1 MRVTDSNTYGSASSR
16 ILTDWTSIDWKRVQ
30 TNVRVIQHRLAKA
43 TQGGNWRRVKA
54 LQRMLTR
61 SFSAKAL
68 AVKRVT
74 ENQGKRTAGVD
85 NQLWDTPQKKF
96 TAITQLKK
104 SRYKPSPVRR
114 VYIPKSNGKERPLGI
129 LTMHDRA
136 MQALYLLA
144 LDPILESVSDLN
156 SYGFRKNR
164 CTADAMQQIFILTAK
179 KNSAQ
184 WVLDADIEG
193 FFDQI
198 SRKWMLD
205 HICMDKPMLRKW
217 LASGVIDRGQWQE
230 TTAGVPQGGIISPA
244 AANWTLNG
252 LETDLIAHLKAK
264 WGVGQARKLKVNVV
278 RYCDD
283 FVVTG
288 NSKEVLETEIKPWI
302 EAFLAKRGLRLSRKK
317 TRIVSIYEGFDFLGW
332 HYRKYSEKLLI
343 KPSKKNAQACYEKLR
358 TVINDNLGAK
368 QSNLIRLLNPILR
381 GWAQYHRPVSA
392 KQSFFR
398 MEALLFAR
406 LWRWACRRHPNKNRR
421 WIRQKY
427 WHKVG
432 NRHWVFAA
440 ETEREEDSK
449 GLMKLYSLSSTPIKR
464 HKKVRNTYHPYDPAW
479 ELYGETLRQ
488 ERLLKN
494 NGYRHQWAKLY
505 AAQKGLCALCAFE
518 MDMDTGWHDHHI
530 EYRMHGGSDAL
541 SNRVLLHP
549 TCHAQVHSLGLK
561 VVKPVSG
568 RDFCYA

>member
-1 MRVTDSNTYGSASSR
+1 MRVTDSLSIGSASSHTP
-16 ILTDWTSIDWKRVQ
+16 TDWTSIDWKRVQ
-30 TNVRVIQHRLAKA
+30 TNVRVVQRRLTKA
-43 TQGGNWRRVKA
+43 SQSGKWRRVKA

-74 ENQGKRTAGVD
+74 ENQGKKTAGVD
-85 NQLWDTPQKKF
+85 NELWDTSQKKF

-104 SRYKPSPVRR
+104 QRYKPSPVRR

-129 LTMHDRA
+129 LTMSDRA

-144 LDPILESVSDLN
+144 LDPVLESVSDPN

-164 CTADAMQQIFILTAK
+164 CTADAMEQIFILMAK
-179 KNSAQ
+179 KNSAK

-198 SRKWMLD
+198 SRDWMLD
-205 HICMDKPMLRKW
+205 NVCMDKSMLRKW
-217 LASGVIDRGQWQE
+217 LASGVIDRGQWQK

-252 LETDLIAHLKAK
+252 LEVQLIAHLKGK
-264 WGVGQARKLKVNVV
+264 WGVGQTRKQKVGVV

-283 FVVTG
+283 FVVTC

-302 EAFLAKRGLRLSRKK
+302 EAFLAQRGLRLSPSK

-332 HYRKYSEKLLI
+332 HFRKYSEKLLI
-343 KPSKKNAQACYEKLR
+343 KPSKKNAQAFYEKIR
-358 TVINDNLGAK
+358 NVINDNLGAK

-381 GWAQYHRPVSA
+381 GWAQYHRPASA
-392 KQSFFR
+392 KQSFSR
-398 MEALLFAR
+398 IASLLFGL

-427 WHKVG
+427 WHEVG

-440 ETEREEDSK
+440 EMEREKSSQRLIE
-449 GLMKLYSLSSTPIKR
+449 LYSLSSTPIKR
-464 HKKVRNTYHPYDPAW
+464 HKKVRNTYHPYDPEW
-479 ELYGETLRQ
+479 EMYGETIRQ

-494 NGYRHQWAKLY
+494 NGYRYQWAKLY
-505 AAQKGLCALCAFE
+505 VAQKGLCALCAFE
-518 MDMDTGWHDHHI
+518 MDIDTGWHDHHI
-530 EYRMHGGSDAL
+530 EYRMNGGTDAL

-549 TCHAQVHSLGLK
+549 TCHAQVHSLDLK
-561 VVKPVSG
+561 IMKPVSE
-568 RDFCYA
+568 RDFCYT